1 MNKERF
7 NIIASSLSSYFG
19 CGFNT
24 IDEQLDIDLGLIA
37 KEFDQEAQERM
48 DLGNCMEE
56 GCLNF
61 FEKKLGIIIDER
73 NTEYK
78 FRIQFIKTCTANLY
92 IVCK

>member
-7 NIIASSLSSYFG
+7 NIIANSLSSYFG

-61 FEKKLGIIIDER
+61 FEKIIIIGTGINIISVSLMFMLER
-73 NTEYK
+73 
-78 FRIQFIKTCTANLY
+78 
-92 IVCK
+92 